1 MLPSGCILMSFLW
14 NYLYNSN
21 KRPRTGSQ
29 RSSLARNLS
38 PEMSMIVI
46 PHVPK
51 GIQADSVLTLN
62 GRAQLPTQPPS
73 AHQASAGTG

>member
-51 GIQADSVLTLN
+51 GIQADSVPHTELKGTAPYTTTL
-62 GRAQLPTQPPS
+62 GSP
-73 AHQASAGTG
+73 G